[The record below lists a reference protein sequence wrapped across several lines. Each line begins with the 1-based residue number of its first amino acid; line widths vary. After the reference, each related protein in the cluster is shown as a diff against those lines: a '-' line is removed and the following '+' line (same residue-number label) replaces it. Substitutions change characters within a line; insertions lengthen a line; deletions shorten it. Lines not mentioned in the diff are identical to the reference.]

1 LTRTILPE
9 RREAETL
16 ALFLFAHLAL
26 ASDADKGLAEEQLN
40 RTHHRI
46 LFLVDCRPG
55 VTVSELVN
63 LLRVT
68 PQAINSPLRTLID
81 HGLIRQKESATDR
94 RKRDLFLTEE
104 GEALLATV
112 TEVQFRR
119 ISAVFDL
126 ADAKVTEGFL
136 SVLRGLMDEAD
147 RNWLF
152 PNKKAAKRRPRTVAA

>member
-1 LTRTILPE
+1 
-9 RREAETL
+9 
-16 ALFLFAHLAL
+16 
-26 ASDADKGLAEEQLN
+26 
-40 RTHHRI
+40 
-46 LFLVDCRPG
+46 